1 MCATR
6 APNNIE
12 ALPKSE
18 GDLLERFRS
27 ALVEARELMRRAER
41 AARRRQWREAAE
53 QIKQSQAELDRA
65 QYELIREMRAENLSW
80 PAIGRELGERNWEAV
95 YQRFQRLERRFGQPP
110 PADEP
115 PEPQA

>member
-27 ALVEARELMRRAER
+27 ALAEARELMRRAER
-41 AARRRQWREAAE
+41 AARRRQWREAAS
-53 QIKQSQAELDRA
+53 QLKQSQEELDRA
-65 QYELIREMRAENLSW
+65 QYELIREMRTADLSW

-95 YQRFQRLERRFGQPP
+95 YQRFQRLERRFGQPE
-110 PADEP
+110 AGGP
-115 PEPQA
+115 PERA